1 MNRALV
7 IHRRNMSKKIKI
19 VIKAKQRKRI
29 LDVTETTNKQR
40 TFKYILD
47 KLFDFSKTLNSAP
60 NPEEFTCTISLY
72 TEDVN
77 V

>member
-19 VIKAKQRKRI
+19 VIKAKQCKRI

-40 TFKYILD
+40 TAKYT
-47 KLFDFSKTLNSAP
+47 FG
-60 NPEEFTCTISLY
+60 
-72 TEDVN
+72 
-77 V
+77 